1 MKIKSTLS
9 LLVLLFTVSLANAQT
24 KHALIFA
31 IGEYPEDGGWS
42 KISSAQD
49 VGYIKNTLLKQG
61 FSATGIKTVSDS
73 AATKA
78 GIQNALKNLI
88 ATVAPKDIV
97 VIHFSSHGEQVADD
111 NGDEADGYDETIV
124 SFDAKLS
131 ADKEAI
137 ARGSV
142 SKSEY
147 EKLQANYFRDD
158 EFGKYIQQLRAKLG
172 KDGDVVVVMDNC
184 HSGTGTRGSAKIRGG
199 KGALK
204 TEGYQPTLTKQVG
217 DEVFKENVA
226 ARGSEVDL
234 ATYVVIS
241 AALASELNYE
251 TTGDDN
257 IGMGSLTY
265 AFSKVF
271 ENLPA
276 GTTYRTLFAKIQGI
290 MNEKVPGQHPVLEG
304 NGLDRTLFGGK
315 FVNQKPYFTVEKI
328 TTPLDIVVKAGTF
341 AGLNVGAK
349 VNVYPAGT
357 TDPTKAVPLAKG
369 VVLKASNYQS
379 TIKLD
384 KNTKITQPALLYV
397 FVSEPVFNVKP
408 VVVAIAKSRGNNNYS
423 TAETDNIA
431 AALKKIPQI
440 TMIGVPDLLI
450 EKGNGDDTLKVA
462 SNGFPFANLASATDT
477 AELRK
482 AINRYAQYQLIQNL
496 VVKDTTVMAQVKLV
510 KVTNGKPDEKLMAA
524 KFQDLSYEFN
534 EGDTIMLWVKNPGK
548 RDIYVNIL
556 DIQPNGQINSMLP
569 NTAIDKPIV
578 ASELRVAAGQTRTF
592 PEYIIVLAPPLGTEI
607 FKVFVTTK
615 EINVEGLATP
625 ESEQVKTRSAGIMAM
640 GEFEKLMV
648 KTNDF
653 KTRGAQVSVKPTDG
667 SVFNVLFRI
676 KAK

>member
-1 MKIKSTLS
+1 MLS
-9 LLVLLFTVSLANAQT
+9 LFALLFTASLANAQK

-31 IGEYPEDGGWS
+31 IGEYPEAGGWS

-61 FSATGIKTVSDS
+61 FSEAAIKTVADS

-78 GIQNALKNLI
+78 GIQNALKDLI
-88 ATVAPKDIV
+88 ATVAPKDVV

-131 ADKEAI
+131 SDKEAI

-142 SKSEY
+142 SKVEY

-158 EFGKYIQQLRAKLG
+158 EFGKYIQQLRVKLG
-172 KDGDVVVVMDNC
+172 KEGDIVVVMDNC
-184 HSGTGTRGSAKIRGG
+184 HSGTGTRGSAKVRGG

-204 TEGYQPTLTKQVG
+204 PDGYNPELKKQVG
-217 DEVFKENVA
+217 DEVFKENSA
-226 ARGSEVDL
+226 SRGNETDL

-257 IGMGSLTY
+257 VGMGSLTY

-276 GTTYRTLFAKIQGI
+276 TTTYRTLFAKIQAI

-304 NGLDRTLFGGK
+304 NGLDRSLFGGK

-328 TTPLDIVVKAGTF
+328 TTPLDLVVKGGTF
-341 AGLNVGAK
+341 AGLNIGAK

-357 TDPTKAVPLAKG
+357 TDPSKAVPLAKG
-369 VVLKASNYQS
+369 IVAKTSNYQA
-379 TIKLD
+379 TVKLD
-384 KNTKITQPALLYV
+384 KSTKITQAALLYV

-408 VVVAIAKSRGNNNYS
+408 IVVAIATSRGANNYN
-423 TAETDNIA
+423 TAETENILT
-431 AALKKIPQI
+431 ALKKIPMV
-440 TMIGVPDLLI
+440 TMVGAPDLII
-450 EKGNGDDTLKVA
+450 EKGNGDDTVKVA
-462 SNGFPFANLASATDT
+462 SNGFPFANLTSATDSV
-477 AELRK
+477 ALRK
-482 AINRYAQYQLIQNL
+482 VISRYAQYQLLQKL
-496 VVKDTTVMAQVKLV
+496 VVKDSTVTAQIKLV
-510 KVTNGKPDEKLMAA
+510 KVTNGKADEKFMAT
-524 KFQDLSYEFN
+524 KFQDMAYEFF

-548 RDIYVNIL
+548 KDIYVNIL

-569 NTAIDKPIV
+569 NTGIEKPIV
-578 ASELRVAAGQTRTF
+578 ASELKVAAGKTRTF
-592 PEYIIVLAPPLGTEI
+592 PDYIIELAPPLGIEV

-625 ESEQVKTRSAGIMAM
+625 ESEQVKTRGNINLSG
-640 GEFEKLMV
+640 FERLMV
-648 KTNDF
+648 NSGNIT
-653 KTRGAQVSVKPTDG
+653 TRGANVSVKPSDG
-667 SVFNVLFRI
+667 SVFNILLRI
-676 KAK
+676 KAKP